1 MSGTSVDDKKTGS
14 SSFTDQDYSNYN
26 PDEDKKQE
34 NEIEQETVTDKAG
47 IDEDT
52 LYDSP

>member
-1 MSGTSVDDKKTGS
+1 MADTETASLGEMAGTSVDQEKSGS

-34 NEIEQETVTDKAG
+34 NEISNL
-47 IDEDT
+47 I
-52 LYDSP
+52 